1 LSTEFLTTTE
11 AAAIL
16 GVTGSEVRRLLDSG
30 KLEGVKRGKGRGG
43 TWELSPESVEIRR
56 KAMEQKKREP

>member
-1 LSTEFLTTTE
+1 MSLKTYCTVQ
-11 AAAIL
+11 AC
-16 GVTGSEVRRLLDSG
+16 G